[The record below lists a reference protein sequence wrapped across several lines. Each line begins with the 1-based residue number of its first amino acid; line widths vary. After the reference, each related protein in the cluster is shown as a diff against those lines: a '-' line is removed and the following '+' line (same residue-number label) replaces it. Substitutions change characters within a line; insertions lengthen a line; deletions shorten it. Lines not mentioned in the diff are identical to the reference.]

1 MAAAERLYGYGK
13 SPSGDVTYTAS
24 IFDTDFTGTKTEFDL
39 EQSGILIKWD
49 SEETDNRHAPIL
61 GSSCEIKGIYRQTDT
76 DMTTFLED
84 LRTSKEGRFT
94 LRIVSTGTYTT
105 VWRGVIVADNSYE
118 SDEAGITTATISAV
132 DGIALLKAVPY
143 YVGDSLYT
151 DSVTTVKHLVR
162 ALGRMPHV
170 SFWADGDSFIET
182 SIDWWSDTMTAG
194 GANDSMFLSYIGSEA
209 FYNYHNKGN
218 IDDDVLSCYDVIK
231 NILIAFG
238 ARICQMGDVYRI
250 EQIDYRANTAYEY
263 RRYNK
268 AGAFLTNSTRSGV
281 NTINQTRFG
290 AKVSNV
296 TFDYLPQLWKVMI
309 NYQNKKRRNFW
320 GNIFLDK
327 DTVFNFNQLI
337 SSNSGATTMMMQCV
351 ITLKLTNVSYTG
363 NALDMVRLSIGLKLK
378 IGSNYLSRGV
388 ASTNPLVY
396 ANAAWTGSSSSSAMF
411 VSSANQVPSIGGT
424 RFIVIPV
431 MLITPALPADGELN
445 SIQTTFANIWNV
457 NGNYIDPTQFSYEWT
472 ASGLWLNTF
481 DEGTPDVSEDEISFK
496 SSNPNIATK
505 VFEFNTLIGS
515 GDGNSAGRLKNSI
528 NTPWQLW
535 GAGSSARNK
544 AMTSVLAQQ
553 MLNGQLR
560 PLKRIN
566 GELYGTL
573 DPMKLIQ
580 TADDIKW
587 MMMRAE
593 WSPLSDRINGSWFEV
608 NYGTAA
614 VPSTPIKVKIIK
626 GGTDNPTTSFPQTP
640 VPTGG
645 GNSGYATNPTPM
657 VLAPVAFNNT
667 TTAIAAAAT
676 VTSIGLV
683 TALAGNEF
691 AAGDDIT
698 LVNPITGQYQTFA
711 VASTPAPGATSISVT
726 SEVADF
732 DAPEKSYLVVKQKVN
747 AFALPTGT
755 QGQVLRYN
763 NSSSKWEAYSG
774 DADGKAL
781 VWDTTNG
788 WQAEA
793 ISAGMPASIVAFG
806 TLGAAL
812 TVGSATSITLSSA
825 LSYTMFFSNYDRI
838 MIYNEATGYSL
849 MVTVSGIHSGPS
861 TTIGI
866 DFISITTELPIG
878 CKLICMYSYKSLGT
892 ITSIT
897 LNGTTG
903 VAVSGG
909 PFYGGAAIFSL
920 TLNNDL
926 AALEGMAGTGLVIR
940 SATNAYEQRTIAAG
954 TGISITN
961 GNGVSGNPT
970 ITCSLIGLPTGAF
983 YRIPYYTGTST
994 LSNEAGFEYDPTNN
1008 RLSVDGT
1015 VKLKLLAGVYGSPS
1029 LAFHAGCGTSPT
1041 LAFCDG
1047 GSLELYVE
1055 FTSGTGTV
1063 GGDNDLFTITMPFAM
1078 PGNAYPVWSALNA
1091 NAAKLMTSIYCSTSV
1106 TSTTFKMAH
1115 HSGGFASMQASTLY
1129 IFRFIIISN
1138 IAA

>member
-39 EQSGILIKWD
+39 EQEGIKIKWD
-49 SEETDNRHAPIL
+49 TGETDNRHAPVL

-105 VWRGVIVADNSYE
+105 VWRGVIIADTSYE
-118 SDEAGITTATISAV
+118 SDTAGLATVTIGAV
-132 DGIALLKAVPY
+132 DGIAALKDVPY
-143 YVGDSLYT
+143 LNTDALYADRLKVVGH
-151 DSVTTVKHLVR
+151 VAR
-162 ALGRMPHV
+162 ALIKMPHTA
-170 SFWADGDSFIET
+170 FWGASDPFIET
-182 SIDWWSDTMTAG
+182 SVDWWAVGATGG
-194 GANDSMFLSYIGSEA
+194 GANDSMNTTNIGSDA
-209 FYNYHNKGN
+209 FYNYNSSGGL
-218 IDDDVLSCYDVIK
+218 DEDVLSCYQVIEQ
-231 NILIAFG
+231 IMITFG
-238 ARICQMGDVYRI
+238 ARIYQFGDVFRI

-263 RRYNK
+263 RRYSK
-268 AGAFLTNSTRSGV
+268 TAVQLSNSTRSGV

-296 TFDYLPQLWKVMI
+296 TFDYIPQLWKVKI

-320 GNIFLDK
+320 GNIFLNQ
-327 DTVFNFNQLI
+327 DTPFNFNQLI
-337 SSNSGATTMMMQCV
+337 DSNGGAITFMMQGV
-351 ITLKLTNVSYTG
+351 ITLRLKNVSYSG
-363 NALDMVRLSIGLKLK
+363 NFMDVIRVGMGVKLR
-378 IGSNYLSRGV
+378 IGSNYLSRGYV
-388 ASTNPLVY
+388 STTPLVY
-396 ANAAWTGSSSSSAMF
+396 NDAVWNTYYSSNLNVMSSTTQVPPTGS
-411 VSSANQVPSIGGT
+411 T
-424 RFIVIPV
+424 KYLVIPFMIV
-431 MLITPALPADGELN
+431 TPPLPADGEIN
-445 SIQTTFANIWNV
+445 SVSCAPVNVYNI
-457 NGNYIDPTQFSYEWT
+457 NGNSVNPLQFEYTYQVS
-472 ASGLWLNTF
+472 SMWLSVFNQ
-481 DEGTPDVSEDEISFK
+481 GTPDVEEDEILYQSI
-496 SSNPNIATK
+496 NPNTGTVIYDKK
-505 VFEFNTLIGS
+505 VLLGA
-515 GDGNSAGRLKNSI
+515 GDTNSAGRLTATTNAPLLSWRI
-528 NTPWQLW
+528 
-535 GAGSSARNK
+535 G
-544 AMTSVLAQQ
+544 TSTSYQTIGGILAQQ

-580 TADDIKW
+580 TADGINW

-788 WQAEA
+788 WQAET

-849 MVTVSGIHSGPS
+849 MVTVSGTHSGPS

-878 CKLICMYSYKSLGT
+878 CKLICVYSYKSLGT

-903 VAVSGG
+903 VAASGG
-909 PFYGGAAIFSL
+909 PFYGGAAIFGL

-926 AALEGMAGTGLVIR
+926 AALEGMTGTGLVVR

-961 GNGVSGNPT
+961 GDGVSGNPT
-970 ITCSLIGLPTGAF
+970 ITCSLIGLPTGAY
-983 YRIPYYTGTST
+983 YRIPYYTGTAT

-1008 RLSVDGT
+1008 RLAVDGT

-1115 HSGGFASMQASTLY
+1115 HSGGFASMQPSTLY